1 VEEFIM
7 GGKTTSLTYSIL
19 CGALWNWLS
28 IFLRTVSSSTF
39 FLTLPAPDSYLL
51 ST

>member
-1 VEEFIM
+1 M
-7 GGKTTSLTYSIL
+7 GGETISLTYSIL

-28 IFLRTVSSSTF
+28 IFLRTVPPSTF